1 MSAYMVQ
8 ENHWKKLNTILFQY
22 AISLYFSWILL
33 DHSVYK
39 YLPVQTHI
47 YMTFYRVIQKDPTKV
62 KRNCILK

>member
-33 DHSVYK
+33 DHPVYK
-39 YLPVQTHI
+39 KHTSFSDILN
-47 YMTFYRVIQKDPTKV
+47 
-62 KRNCILK
+62 NCHGPSMNTCQDMSC